1 MPLNDPQSTPYSLPM
16 EKLSSTKPA
25 PGAKKVGDHYYK
37 NTKTAPKAFAQAS
50 SRSDA
55 SSFNYSLIRN
65 ILTKCKMLF

>member
-1 MPLNDPQSTPYSLPM
+1 MPLNHPQSTPHPQPV
-16 EKLSSTKPA
+16 EKLSSTKLV

-55 SSFNYSLIRN
+55 SCFNYSLIKN